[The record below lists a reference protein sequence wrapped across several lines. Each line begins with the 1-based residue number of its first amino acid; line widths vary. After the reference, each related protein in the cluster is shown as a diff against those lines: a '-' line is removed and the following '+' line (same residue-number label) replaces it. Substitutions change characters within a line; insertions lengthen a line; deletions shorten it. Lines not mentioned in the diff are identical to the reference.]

1 MEGVTRRRSGWNQ
14 AITLFL
20 LIAVPITCFHS
31 FMVRDAVGFQQ
42 PAFAR
47 IFFWHFPCPII
58 ATVLLSQATFF
69 AWKYLKTREIE
80 WDVRAH
86 SLTELAMFFIVLT
99 MITGVFFSRIQWGAW
114 WQNDP
119 RQVSFLLVTAI
130 YSGYFVLRSAFDDD
144 DQKGRFSNAFH
155 LFAILPFFFLTFVYP
170 RLPQIETYHPNQ
182 TVMTGQLKGGY
193 RVVILETML
202 VMSLATYLIYQLK
215 TKAGLLAQQLKNYG
229 TTRSLENS
237 GGDSTST
244 HMVRPISLSDE
255 S

>member
-1 MEGVTRRRSGWNQ
+1 M
-14 AITLFL
+14 IL
-20 LIAVPITCFHS
+20 LPLVPWVCFHS
-31 FMVRDAVGFQQ
+31 FTVGDAVGFQQ

-47 IFFWHFPCPII
+47 IFFWHFPCPVL
-58 ATVLLSQATFF
+58 ATVLLTQATYF
-69 AWKYLKTREIE
+69 AWKYLKTRDTI

-130 YSGYFVLRSAFDDD
+130 YSGYFVLRSAFDDE
-144 DQKGRFSNAFH
+144 DQRGRFSNAFH

-170 RLPQIETYHPNQ
+170 RLPQVETFHPNTTIMQ
-182 TVMTGQLKGGY
+182 GQLKGGY
-193 RVVILETML
+193 RIVIFETML
-202 VMSLATYLIYQLK
+202 VMSLATFLVYQLK
-215 TKAGLLAQQLKNYG
+215 TRAGLLAQTLQNYES
-229 TTRSLENS
+229 RSKSLENT
-237 GGDSTST
+237 GGDSS
-244 HMVRPISLSDE
+244 HSHLVRPVSLSDE